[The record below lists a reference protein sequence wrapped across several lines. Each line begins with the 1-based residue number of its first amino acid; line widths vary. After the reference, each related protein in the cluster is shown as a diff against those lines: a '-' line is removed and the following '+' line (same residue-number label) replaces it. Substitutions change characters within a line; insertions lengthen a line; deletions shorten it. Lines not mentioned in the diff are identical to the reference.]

1 MVAVLEM
8 DNLAKSFGG
17 LRAVDGVSLSVERG
31 EIRALIGPNGAGKTT
46 LFNLICGELT
56 IDSGCVRLNGRA
68 ITRWR
73 PHHIAALGV
82 SRTFQTV
89 RLFENMTVLENVMV
103 ARHMRTRVG
112 FLGGALSAPWS
123 RREERAINR
132 SARNWLDFTGLGGK
146 EKVAAGA
153 LAFGQRRMVERARA
167 LATEPKLLL
176 LDEPA
181 SGMNLAE
188 VEQIAGMVRRI
199 RDELGVTILLVEH
212 NMSLVMDIAERVT
225 VLDQGRKISE
235 GSPGQVQQDPVVVKV
250 YLGGAE

>member
-1 MVAVLEM
+1 M
-8 DNLAKSFGG
+8 
-17 LRAVDGVSLSVERG
+17 
-31 EIRALIGPNGAGKTT
+31 
-46 LFNLICGELT
+46 
-56 IDSGCVRLNGRA
+56 
-68 ITRWR
+68 
-73 PHHIAALGV
+73 
-82 SRTFQTV
+82 
-89 RLFENMTVLENVMV
+89 
-103 ARHMRTRVG
+103 
-112 FLGGALSAPWS
+112 
-123 RREERAINR
+123 
-132 SARNWLDFTGLGGK
+132 
-146 EKVAAGA
+146 AAGA
-153 LAFGQRRMVERARA
+153 LAFGQRRMVELARA